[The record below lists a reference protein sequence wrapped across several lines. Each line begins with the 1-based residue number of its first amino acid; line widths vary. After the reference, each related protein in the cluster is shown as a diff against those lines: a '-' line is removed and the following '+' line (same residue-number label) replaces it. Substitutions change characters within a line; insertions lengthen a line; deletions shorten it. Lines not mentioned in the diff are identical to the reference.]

1 MSKIECNLCGMQFDK
16 EDSLLY
22 ERMQRH
28 EEFHKPSPI
37 ELESGKRRNTTMG
50 NVEWISTE

>member
-1 MSKIECNLCGMQFDK
+1 MSIIECNLCGMQFDK
-16 EDSLLY
+16 EDSMLY

-37 ELESGKRRNTTMG
+37 ELQSGKRRNTTMG
-50 NVEWISTE
+50 DVEWISE